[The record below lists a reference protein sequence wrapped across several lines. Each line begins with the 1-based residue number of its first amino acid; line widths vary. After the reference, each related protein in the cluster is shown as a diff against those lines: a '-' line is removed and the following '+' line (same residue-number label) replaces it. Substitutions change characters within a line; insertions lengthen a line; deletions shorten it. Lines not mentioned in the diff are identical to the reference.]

1 MHCEEYE
8 LLISGMV
15 DGEPPMKPGPDLF
28 GHIAV
33 CQGCQDFLRSL
44 LRIKNAE
51 AELLSEGPLPEKS
64 TSHDGALREHTP
76 EDRGRSTHS
85 LLRRRISISVSSAAI
100 ALVML
105 VLWTVVLGL
114 TVMQAGGADRHDV
127 REQFAQ
133 PPSGSPFVR
142 PAIDR
147 PASDFR

>member
-15 DGEPPMKPGPDLF
+15 DGEPPVKPGTDLF

-33 CQGCQDFLRSL
+33 CRGCQDFLRSL

-51 AELLSEGPLPEKS
+51 AELLSEGPLPERLNS
-64 TSHDGALREHTP
+64 S
-76 EDRGRSTHS
+76 DRTLHSHS

-114 TVMQAGGADRHDV
+114 TLMQSGGAGERNA
-127 REQFAQ
+127 REQYAQ
-133 PPSGSPFVR
+133 PPSGSPFAR

-147 PASDFR
+147 PAFKSR